1 MLRIGE
7 KLSRR
12 SAPGD
17 SFGDK
22 ENGWF
27 AISMEGDDGV
37 GGVVGLARESVLLA
51 GGGVKD
57 PDRVFDVR
65 GPLGI
70 SRPVAMVTLVVGDVG
85 SDISCSVL
93 FAI

>member
-17 SFGDK
+17 PFGDK

-27 AISMEGDDGV
+27 AVSMKGDGGV
-37 GGVVGLARESVLLA
+37 GGAGLTRESVWLA
-51 GGGVKD
+51 GGRVKD

-65 GPLGI
+65 DPLGI

-85 SDISCSVL
+85 SEILRSIL